1 METQSLTASIQDLQK
16 NVVETLQEAG
26 KLMGRASDLFTIESE
41 KKKYIQ
47 FQNQINE
54 ALPSIKNFELRVV
67 IVAPTSAGK
76 STLVNAMIGRELLP
90 SRTLDMTAYPTEIVF
105 KAELTEP
112 VLTIS
117 EATLSLFNRAI
128 KRLRNKIEFLGW
140 DNTLEKIADYPL
152 LQNLAE
158 KVKERELIFPQQLK
172 GHGKIKQALTEINDF
187 VRLCR
192 KLDSSINQIW
202 SQIKDLPRI
211 ETPFIQDEKINI
223 TKRLGNLVII
233 DTPGPNSRENN
244 TGETPENIRKELIK
258 KQLNQSS
265 VVLVVLDY
273 TVFNTEVDNQIRTEV
288 KDIVEVIG
296 EDNLYILVNKIDQRK
311 PDDPITSEQLRESII
326 ANFNL
331 NSSNNRNNKIFEVSG
346 RRAFCATNFL
356 QEIQP
361 YSPEA
366 RSELKISEL
375 KTAEPLA
382 AEVFGMDWKEELEDT
397 TIDILQKKARKLWDK
412 SKFSDFLENTINV
425 LLVKSAPLSLKSSL
439 KRTENRLKDLK
450 NDLISWKSGLDKDF
464 NQIQGEIEFVEDE
477 KQIIETYE
485 KVLED
490 KLNQE
495 LKYLNDYLDYIL
507 KNWTPNIRSG
517 DLDTKISSI
526 GINTKNLE
534 FTSEK
539 DAQNYSKLITRCT
552 EQYFKDFLSDKEQQI
567 NNCILATEEELSK
580 LINQYLRLIQ
590 DSAIRVR
597 TRIQTNFSINLEL
610 TDDWQ
615 LPDFSSDEILDE
627 MSNIYNINMGINPQI
642 EIWGQLHNAFVAPL
656 NLLRLKIPIVQE
668 KYSIDVQQYIQEAT
682 KLMKNKFEERKNE
695 MKQYITNQ
703 LSKEYIKNKKNIS
716 YNDYINQILMILHQI
731 LESNKLSEEPLKE
744 LKVKL
749 DFAINDSQ
757 ELLNQVEKQLI
768 VVEKLI
774 D

>member
-1 METQSLTASIQDLQK
+1 METQPLTASIQDLQK
-16 NVVETLQEAG
+16 KVVETLQETG
-26 KLMGRASDLFTIESE
+26 KLMGRASNLFTIESE

-54 ALPSIKNFELRVV
+54 ALPSIQNFELRVV

-117 EATLSLFNRAI
+117 EATLSLFNEAMETLRI
-128 KRLRNKIEFLGW
+128 KIVEYLGW
-140 DNTLEKIADYPL
+140 DDTLKKIADYPL
-152 LQNLAE
+152 LKNLAE
-158 KVKERELIFPQQLK
+158 KVKERKLIFPPQIT
-172 GHGKIKQALTEINDF
+172 GYEKIKEALTEINDF

-192 KLDSSINQIW
+192 KLDPSINQTW
-202 SQIKDLPRI
+202 SEIKDLPRI

-244 TGETPENIRKELIK
+244 TEKTPEDIRKQLIR

-273 TVFNTEVDNQIRTEV
+273 TVFNTEVDNQIRTEI
-288 KDIVEVIG
+288 KEIVEVIG

-311 PDDPITSEQLRESII
+311 PCDTITSKELRESII
-326 ANFNL
+326 ASFNL

-346 RRAFCATNFL
+346 RRAFCATNFI
-356 QEIQP
+356 QEIKQ

-366 RSELKISEL
+366 ISELKISEL

-397 TIDILQKKARKLWDK
+397 TIDTLQKKARKLLEK

-439 KRTENRLKDLK
+439 KKSENRLKNL
-450 NDLISWKSGLDKDF
+450 NNALICWQSGFNRDF
-464 NQIQGEIEFVEDE
+464 NQIQDDIKFVEE
-477 KQIIETYE
+477 EKKQIETNE
-485 KVLED
+485 NLLEYN
-490 KLNQE
+490 LNQE
-495 LKYLNDYLDYIL
+495 LNSLNNDLDYAL
-507 KNWTPNIRSG
+507 KNWTDNIRSS
-517 DLDTKISSI
+517 DLDKKISAI
-526 GINTKNLE
+526 GINTKFLE
-534 FTSEK
+534 CTSDKDANNNSEK
-539 DAQNYSKLITRCT
+539 IKACT
-552 EQYFKDFLSDKEQQI
+552 EQYFKGLLSEKGI
-567 NNCILATEEELSK
+567 PIKNCISATEDNLSK
-580 LINQYLRLIQ
+580 LINQYLPGIQ

-610 TDDWQ
+610 TNKWK
-615 LPDFSSDEILDE
+615 LPDFSANKIPDK
-627 MSNIYNINMGINPQI
+627 MSNINMGIESKI
-642 EIWGQLHNAFVAPL
+642 SIWGQLHNNFVAPL
-656 NLLRLKIPIVQE
+656 NLLRLNIPIVQE
-668 KYSIDVQQYIQEAT
+668 KYSIDVQQYIKEAT
-682 KLMKNKFEERKNE
+682 KLMKDKFEERESE

-703 LSKEYIKNKKNIS
+703 LSKEYITNENNVS
-716 YNDYINQILMILHQI
+716 YSDYINQISRILQQI
-731 LESNKLSEEPLKE
+731 LESQKLSEEPLKE
-744 LKVKL
+744 LKYKL
-749 DFAINDSQ
+749 EFAIKESQ
-757 ELLNQVEKQLI
+757 ELLSQVEDQLI
-768 VVEKLI
+768 DVEKLI